1 MQQAIDDC
9 AESHPLLSR
18 LHVAMGI
25 GYSLKA
31 QGTKLQVDRYSL
43 HKKALDAF
51 KRLTQW
57 INLVHVPFPCV
68 SCLGDI

>member
-31 QGTKLQVDRYSL
+31 QGTKLQVDRYGL

-51 KRLTQW
+51 KK
-57 INLVHVPFPCV
+57 
-68 SCLGDI
+68 